1 MNMNVNK
8 TNTGKL
14 LVAVLA
20 MAMVIASAAVIV
32 GGSNVS
38 ADPIDGDALIAMADE
53 DQVINLNENIVLSE
67 AVVLDGYTI
76 NCGKFNIT
84 TAYDI
89 SGGTTGL
96 TINSTGSSNNTITLS
111 GNANISNVKFNLTED
126 ADNAGMMPFAINTS
140 SFTSTITNCTF
151 ASTGGNAI
159 YGAVHTNGTAGATC
173 EVTLNDCQMDSHG
186 VVYYKGAS
194 LKITNGSEVNLSFAL
209 TNKTALSDDNLTVS
223 SDSNI
228 GWTIFG
234 WPSSTTGGTDMGIAT
249 EYQIN
254 KNSNLGEI
262 SAGDAVADGDKI
274 ELKINTNVTAYGG
287 EGIDTLTVAE
297 KKTFTVK
304 EGEAYNG
311 GTITGKGNLVSKGA
325 TVNST
330 ITVTGNVTMDG
341 IALGNDLIAI
351 QDTVLPISG
360 NAYLTEDLVIPS
372 DKTLRFVSGSTLE
385 LNGHH
390 ITVQGTL
397 EVEYGAVIKSNQND
411 ANEYIALDRNGAIAN
426 EGTIGYG
433 ANAVTIKVLN
443 DANASYSGKGSV
455 EMQNV
460 SGVVLSVVNSGES
473 TTGTPAKPIYI
484 LAVTGSIYA
493 EDDSQATHSI
503 TVKDARII
511 KDVVIGQ
518 GVSLI
523 TNSTEKTYLYNGANM
538 TVDGSVN
545 ASGLVMMNG
554 STISLNGAVVDK
566 ITAQTGDN
574 AINATTPA
582 YVDTTVDLD
591 PNDNYVLNGLVLTVG
606 QVNYVDDSK
615 TPAVTMVSQRLYLDG
630 TVTAVYTGTEAQGTV
645 PPQLGTI
652 TVNNPT
658 GGKSYV
664 AADSVL
670 SLGAGINMVGSG
682 TVVLGQLQ
690 YVDTSLV
697 ASGFVGTQYSVQ
709 STGATGA
716 KTTTYYIT
724 TFENAYGEI
733 ANAYQTTINV
743 YGNLDIEI
751 DIDLQ
756 AKQRI
761 TFNGTADIAEDNTV
775 IVRSQAAIG
784 QINDVQG
791 VLTKYNGASCNA
803 PKSFVVE
810 KKTTE
815 YTSWSGLGPA
825 IAGAQPGDVIDVKNN
840 GTVKND
846 MTVPAGVTLNI
857 DNGAT
862 LKFEKDLTIAETAKL
877 VNKGGID
884 MAGDKSKIS
893 VAGELTSTEGT
904 IAFSKAP
911 EANKADTRAIN
922 VTGTAVIDTN
932 KITVAGDSLDFAD
945 VINGAVYL
953 NNDNQTVLTTVTAA
967 ITGVEATDAIQKTV
981 TLYGNVNESADITL
995 GSATTLKLDASA
1007 EVVLGT
1013 VNLTAA
1019 ETGNGAKVDA
1029 SVGKLTATVAGAVGA
1044 VDIDATTNVTVQVTS
1059 YTSADNVKSDYVMLG
1074 GTIDGSVTV
1083 ASGKVNAAGLT
1094 VDGDENLLTVAS
1106 GATLAVENVADTAQT
1121 LTVGATG
1128 KDLKSPALVVDGT
1141 LLFDG
1146 GELEEANDRQII
1158 LVNGTMTL
1166 ADEANVDVDGILNV
1180 TGTLDI
1186 STTADKEAVLNVYS
1200 HMTVG
1205 TEPTTLGVGG
1215 SVNGQVSL
1223 TTPAFIIA
1231 YSGADVS
1238 GMIVNPDANG
1248 TTAVD
1253 TEFFVNDT
1261 LYMTA
1266 YTAKAINVELSKVL
1280 EVPEF
1285 KISGFETKV
1294 TGTDAYAL
1302 SVTGT
1307 VNVSTVENDTGAFD
1321 VKGTG
1326 VTVGT
1331 PAESLGVGGSVVGPV
1346 TIDANNYIVVFAGAD
1361 MSGAQINEANGES
1374 TAETTEYYINGTL
1387 FATAYAQGT
1396 VAIGTP
1402 VTVAMVKEISGIDT
1416 SSLTTIEWTD
1426 AEGKDLTVPNVGDIE
1441 AVYVKFDPA
1450 KAWVQYSAGSQIS
1463 LYVDGVRVTSGDE
1476 VQLAVGTHTVTAT
1489 VNPGYTG
1496 DVTITFNGQAVTG
1509 EFTVTS
1515 DMVGNAQTDAVVLS
1529 ATGQISVD
1537 TGSSGSSSDG
1547 MGLTEILL
1555 VILVILIVVMA
1566 IMVALRL
1573 MRS

>member
-1 MNMNVNK
+1 MNEKRGRVAIIAA
-8 TNTGKL
+8 
-14 LVAVLA
+14 VAVL
-20 MAMVIASAAVIV
+20 MLAAVCFVGVGAGSENVSGDPTIDGNTATVSSEDDLIRALSDINVETIVLNSDITLTDDLNLNQKTVDVNKHTISVEKSTEDQSPFVLSNGTIVGKTITSGTNDGHMIKLYGGTIEDIDFISQADAGGNIIAAAIIQYHVTGTSTIKGCSFTTDSAYSTFGAIQANGQANDELLIEDCNFNGKGMVTIGQGTDVSIDNSENEYPVVLNLYANLDNKVTITEGTPVSKTVVGWDSSNANVSSVPGDVSVSISQDINLGEIV
-32 GGSNVS
+32 GGS
-38 ADPIDGDALIAMADE
+38 
-53 DQVINLNENIVLSE
+53 
-67 AVVLDGYTI
+67 AVGGSTKVTI
-76 NCGKFNIT
+76 
-84 TAYDI
+84 
-89 SGGTTGL
+89 
-96 TINSTGSSNNTITLS
+96 
-111 GNANISNVKFNLTED
+111 E
-126 ADNAGMMPFAINTS
+126 
-140 SFTSTITNCTF
+140 
-151 ASTGGNAI
+151 
-159 YGAVHTNGTAGATC
+159 
-173 EVTLNDCQMDSHG
+173 
-186 VVYYKGAS
+186 
-194 LKITNGSEVNLSFAL
+194 SEV
-209 TNKTALSDDNLTVS
+209 
-223 SDSNI
+223 I
-228 GWTIFG
+228 
-234 WPSSTTGGTDMGIAT
+234 
-249 EYQIN
+249 
-254 KNSNLGEI
+254 
-262 SAGDAVADGDKI
+262 
-274 ELKINTNVTAYGG
+274 AYGG
-287 EGIDTLTVAE
+287 EGIDTLAIDSE
-297 KKTFTVK
+297 KTFTVTPGK
-304 EGEAYNG
+304 SYNG
-311 GTITGKGNLVSKGA
+311 DKITGPGNLVSKGA
-325 TVNST
+325 TVNSN

-397 EVEYGAVIKSNQND
+397 EVEYGAVIKSNQN
-411 ANEYIALDRNGAIAN
+411 ATNEYIALDRNGAIAN

-433 ANAVTIKVLN
+433 ANAVTVKVLN
-443 DANASYSGKGSV
+443 VANASYSGKGSV

-554 STISLNGAVVDK
+554 STISLNGAVVGK

-582 YVDTTVDLD
+582 YVDTTVDLV
-591 PNDNYVLNGLVLTVG
+591 PNENYVLNGLVLTVG

-846 MTVPAGVTLNI
+846 MTIPAGVTLNI

-922 VTGTAVIDTN
+922 VTGTAVIDTG
-932 KITVAGDSLDFAD
+932 KITVTGTGLDFAD

-981 TLYGNVNESADITL
+981 TLYGAVNESTDITL
-995 GSATTLKLDASA
+995 GSATTLKLDAGA
-1007 EVVLGT
+1007 EVVLGP

-1029 SVGKLTATVAGAVGA
+1029 TVGKLTATVAGPVGA

-1059 YTSADNVKSDYVMLG
+1059 YTSADNVKTDYVMLG

-1106 GATLAVENVADTAQT
+1106 GATLAVENVAGTVQT

-1141 LLFDG
+1141 LLFNG
-1146 GELEEANDRQII
+1146 GSLDETNSRQII

-1180 TGTLDI
+1180 TGTLGI
-1186 STTADKEAVLNVYS
+1186 STTADKEAVLNVYG

-1223 TTPAFIIA
+1223 TSPAFIIA

-1266 YTAKAINVELSKVL
+1266 YTAKAISVGLDKVL

-1294 TGTDAYAL
+1294 TGTDAYDIRTIGDWETADGIEASGNIGSTDAVYIGLKASTAKVQISIGTGISL
-1302 SVTGT
+1302 SVD
-1307 VNVSTVENDTGAFD
+1307 N
-1321 VKGTG
+1321 
-1326 VTVGT
+1326 
-1331 PAESLGVGGSVVGPV
+1331 
-1346 TIDANNYIVVFAGAD
+1346 II
-1361 MSGAQINEANGES
+1361 INSYNGK
-1374 TAETTEYYINGTL
+1374 TYPL
-1387 FATAYAQGT
+1387 
-1396 VAIGTP
+1396 AI
-1402 VTVAMVKEISGIDT
+1402 
-1416 SSLTTIEWTD
+1416 
-1426 AEGKDLTVPNVGDIE
+1426 
-1441 AVYVKFDPA
+1441 
-1450 KAWVQYSAGSQIS
+1450 
-1463 LYVDGVRVTSGDE
+1463 
-1476 VQLAVGTHTVTAT
+1476 GTHTVSVVT
-1489 VNPGYTG
+1489 NPGYTG
-1496 DVTITFNGQAVTG
+1496 DVTITFNGQTVTDG
-1509 EFTVTS
+1509 TIEITS
-1515 DMVGNAQTDAVVLS
+1515 DMYGQTVVLS
-1529 ATGQISVD
+1529 AGGNITVD
-1537 TGSSGSSSDG
+1537 SGASGSSDG

-1555 VILVILIVVMA
+1555 IIL
-1566 IMVALRL
+1566 
-1573 MRS
+1573 RS

>member
-1 MNMNVNK
+1 MNMNVSK

-20 MAMVIASAAVIV
+20 MAMIIAAATVV
-32 GGSNVS
+32 VSSSNVS
-38 ADPIDGDALIAMADE
+38 ADPVSGAELKDMAGDDL
-53 DQVINLNENIVLSE
+53 VINLDKSIVLSE
-67 AVVLDGYTI
+67 NVNLDGYTI
-76 NCGKFNIT
+76 NCKKYNIT

-89 SGGTTGL
+89 SGGTKGL

-111 GNANISNVKFNLTED
+111 GDANISNVKFNLTED
-126 ADNAGMMPFAINTS
+126 ADKAGMMPFAINTS

-151 ASTGGNAI
+151 ASTGGNAV

-173 EVTLNDCQMDSHG
+173 QVTLDDCQMDSHG

-194 LKITNGSEVNLSFAL
+194 LKIINGSEVNLSFAL
-209 TNKTALSDDNLTVS
+209 TNETPLSDDNLTVS

-234 WPSSTTGGTDMGIAT
+234 WPSSTTGGTDMNVAT

-254 KNSNLGEI
+254 NDSNLGEI
-262 SAGDAVADGDKI
+262 SAGDAVADSDKI
-274 ELKINTNVTAYGG
+274 KLKIDANVTAYGG
-287 EGIDTLTVAE
+287 EGIDTLTVV
-297 KKTFTVK
+297 KNKTFTVK

-311 GTITGKGNLVSKGA
+311 RTITGEGNLVSKGA
-325 TVNST
+325 TVNSM

-397 EVEYGAVIKSNQND
+397 EVEYGAFIKSNQNA
-411 ANEYIALDRNGAIAN
+411 ANEYIALDRNGTIAN

-433 ANAVTIKVLN
+433 ANAVTVKVLD
-443 DANASYSGKGSV
+443 DADASYSGKGSV
-455 EMQNV
+455 KMQNV

-473 TTGTPAKPIYI
+473 IGTPAKPIYI

-503 TVKDARII
+503 TIKDARII

-523 TNSTEKTYLYNGANM
+523 TDNITKTYLYNGVNM

-545 ASGLVMMNG
+545 AAGLVMMNG
-554 STISLNGAVVDK
+554 STISLNGAVTGS

-574 AINATTPA
+574 AINATTPVYA
-582 YVDTTVDLD
+582 NTTVKLD
-591 PNDNYVLNGLVLTVG
+591 PTTNYVLNGLVLTVG

-645 PPQLGTI
+645 PTLLGTI
-652 TVNNPT
+652 IVNNPT
-658 GGKSYV
+658 GGKSYI

-670 SLGAGINMVGSG
+670 SLGAGINMVGAE
-682 TVVLGQLQ
+682 TVVLGEVQ
-690 YVDTSLV
+690 YTYSSF
-697 ASGFVGTQYSVQ
+697 APAGFVGTQYTVE
-709 STGATGA
+709 STGSTGA

-743 YGNLDIEI
+743 YGDLDIEI

-857 DNGAT
+857 DNGAI

-922 VTGTAVIDTN
+922 VTGTAVIDTG
-932 KITVAGDSLDFAD
+932 KITVAGNSLDFAD

-981 TLYGNVNESADITL
+981 TLYGAVNESADITL
-995 GSATTLKLDASA
+995 GSATTLKLDAGA

-1106 GATLAVENVADTAQT
+1106 GATLAVENVAGTAQT

-1146 GELEEANDRQII
+1146 GSLDETDSRQII

-1166 ADEANVDVDGILNV
+1166 ADEANVDVNGVLNV
-1180 TGTLDI
+1180 TGTLGI
-1186 STTADKEAVLNVYS
+1186 STTADKEAVLNVYG

-1223 TTPAFIIA
+1223 TSLAFIIV

-1266 YTAKAINVELSKVL
+1266 YTAKAISVELSKVL

-1285 KISGFETKV
+1285 KISGFETV
-1294 TGTDAYAL
+1294 VSGTDGYNIKTIGDWETAD
-1302 SVTGT
+1302 GT
-1307 VNVSTVENDTGAFD
+1307 EASGKIGSIDAVYIGLKASTAKVQISI
-1321 VKGTG
+1321 GTG
-1326 VTVGT
+1326 
-1331 PAESLGVGGSVVGPV
+1331 
-1346 TIDANNYIVVFAGAD
+1346 I
-1361 MSGAQINEANGES
+1361 
-1374 TAETTEYYINGTL
+1374 
-1387 FATAYAQGT
+1387 
-1396 VAIGTP
+1396 
-1402 VTVAMVKEISGIDT
+1402 
-1416 SSLTTIEWTD
+1416 
-1426 AEGKDLTVPNVGDIE
+1426 
-1441 AVYVKFDPA
+1441 AVY
-1450 KAWVQYSAGSQIS
+1450 I
-1463 LYVDGVRVTSGDE
+1463 DGVRYDTGSTPD
-1476 VQLAVGTHTVTAT
+1476 LSVGTHNISASL
-1489 VNPGYTG
+1489 NPGYAGTIE
-1496 DVTITFNGQAVTG
+1496 ITFDGQAVTG
-1509 EFTVTS
+1509 GSITVTPE
-1515 DMVGNAQTDAVVLS
+1515 MAGTTVVLTV
-1529 ATGQISVD
+1529 AGNISVD
-1537 TGSSGSSSDG
+1537 TGATGGDSG

-1555 VILVILIVVMA
+1555 IILVVLIVIMA